1 MKLAA
6 CPGSILGYYKQEV
19 EGSDDISLL
28 IIIIIITHYSTSSKI
43 LRPVLGPT
51 EANIELEHVLGRPWD
66 SAGALAL

>member
-6 CPGSILGYYKQEV
+6 CPSSFLGYYKQEV

-28 IIIIIITHYSTSSKI
+28 IIIIIITHYSTSSKM

-51 EANIELEHVLGRPWD
+51 ETSVELEHV
-66 SAGALAL
+66 